1 MRRLAIVA
9 AVTALALTGVVTAAS
24 AAGPPVPPNLGL
36 KSPTQPPPP
45 PPPPPPPA
53 APGGV
58 TTQETIDLDKFASG
72 IFGRLNGN
80 VVGFSYAI
88 ARNGAVVRSGAGGFR
103 RLDHDGGADAFTADT
118 MTQAAST
125 SKTITAAALA
135 KALHERGLSVDS
147 QIGKYLP
154 RCWKKGPS
162 VNSFTFRD
170 VLGHHT
176 MLPDA
181 QGCADDPLLCILEM
195 IAKGTPARRKQDVE
209 PYRYSN
215 SVYGLVRVLVPFVLS
230 RVEMQLKFGL
240 AKPRCRKRTEQHN
253 KLVSDRFREYVFEKV
268 LAPAGAVASF
278 FPQGDGVED
287 WAYVYNKANLAQP
300 GVAPREDFHLRA
312 GAGYLAIGAR
322 SYARFLSALDAGL
335 IVPKSLAE
343 EMKGVPNNRMGFD
356 KAIGGEL
363 GDYVW
368 KNGGCPSAEGTKPGC
383 SALAVVFPNGM
394 QAFVAINSSNNT
406 YKPLHGG
413 LDKIVRDAFDEALL

>member
-1 MRRLAIVA
+1 MRRLALIA
-9 AVTALALTGVVTAAS
+9 AVTGLALTGVATAAS
-24 AAGPPVPPNLGL
+24 AAGPPVPPKLDL
-36 KSPTQPPPP
+36 KSPTLPPPP
-45 PPPPPPPA
+45 PPPPE
-53 APGGV
+53 GSGSV

-72 IFGRLNGN
+72 IFSRLNGN

-103 RLDHDGGADAFTADT
+103 RLDHDGGAEPFTADT

-125 SKTITAAALA
+125 SKTITAAALV

-147 QIGKYLP
+147 KIGKYLP
-154 RCWKKGPS
+154 RCWTKGPS

-195 IAKGTPARRKQDVE
+195 IAKGTPARRKQAVK

-215 SVYGLVRVLVPFVLS
+215 SVYGLVRVLVPFVLK

-240 AKPRCRKRTEQHN
+240 AKSRCRKRTEQHN

-278 FPQGDGVED
+278 YPQGDGVED
-287 WAYVYNKANLAQP
+287 WAYLYNKANLAQP
-300 GVAPREDFHLRA
+300 GSVPRADFHLRA

-343 EMKGVPNNRMGFD
+343 EMKGVSGNRMGFD
-356 KAIGGEL
+356 TVISGEL

-368 KNGGCPSAEGTKPGC
+368 KNGGCPSANGTKPGC

-413 LDKIVRDAFDEALL
+413 LDAVVRDAFDEALL